1 MNGFDTD
8 RFRDLTERF
17 IFQGG
22 SEYGIALADE
32 LDRLRAE
39 NKLYAAEMSAA
50 REAGFETAQDV
61 YTSYV
66 GVTEQLHEQAR
77 LLGISA
83 ENELALLAK
92 VERLE
97 RELENTARLIQY
109 AMEEGKRQRSREI
122 AGLLELKGK

>member
-50 REAGFETAQDV
+50 REVGFETAQDV

-92 VERLE
+92 VEQLE
-97 RELENTARLIQY
+97 RELAERNTLIARTHKELAIY
-109 AMEEGKRQRSREI
+109 KEREKTM
-122 AGLLELKGK
+122 GWNQE